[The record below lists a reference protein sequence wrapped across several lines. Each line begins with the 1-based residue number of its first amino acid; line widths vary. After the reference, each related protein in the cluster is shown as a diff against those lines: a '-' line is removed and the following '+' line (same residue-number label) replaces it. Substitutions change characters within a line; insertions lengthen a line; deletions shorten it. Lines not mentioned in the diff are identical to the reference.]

1 MDVHA
6 CLSDSRRYER
16 QIERLH
22 RLHLFRRTL
31 DMLQQDGVSLE
42 RIVSSRRR
50 VAKLLARTVARGEY
64 RSEPATLREIVAD
77 GKVRTVFAYRLT
89 DAIVHGVVADVLEE
103 QLAPGLSCSLYSYR
117 PGISWWN
124 AVSSFASYV
133 REHRR
138 ARSDVGTRGLYV
150 LRRDVESY
158 TDLIPVAPDSTVWS
172 LVRELLAS
180 PDSPPIEPDDWRLI
194 ESVVRPEILIDG
206 GLAMRAY
213 GVPMGQPITNV
224 IGNLY
229 LTGLDQELDSVPCS
243 FYGRYSDD
251 LVFAHPDAEVARRA
265 DRLIDTCLD
274 ELGLRLNQEKCRT
287 FYLTAAGRASADW
300 PEARG
305 TNSVP
310 VLGMNVSAD
319 ATVSLSRNKL
329 RRLFRD
335 TNARAV
341 RTAASLRVGGWDE
354 RGRVVCAALN
364 RAMDPHM
371 HPFRE
376 ASAVLLRRAVTD
388 RRQLR
393 QIDLMLARTVVH
405 AVTGHGGPRALRAVP
420 YRTVRSD
427 WGLRSVFHD
436 RNRHGK

>member
-1 MDVHA
+1 MDVHT

-31 DMLQQDGVSLE
+31 GMLEQDGVSLE

-50 VAKLLARTVARGEY
+50 VAKLLARTVARGDY
-64 RSEPATLREIVAD
+64 RSEPATQHQIVTD
-77 GKVRTVFAYRLT
+77 GKVRTVFAYQLT

-103 QLAPGLSCSLYSYR
+103 RMSPGLSRSLYSYR
-117 PGISWWN
+117 PGLSWWN
-124 AVSSFASYV
+124 AVSSFAFYV
-133 REHRR
+133 REHRK
-138 ARSDVGTRGLYV
+138 ARSEVGTRGLYM
-150 LRRDVESY
+150 LRRDVKSY
-158 TDLIPVAPDSTVWS
+158 FDLIPVTPDARVWS
-172 LVRELLAS
+172 LVGGLLA
-180 PDSPPIEPDDWRLI
+180 PPGSPPIEPDDWRLI
-194 ESVVRPEILIDG
+194 ESVVRPEILNDG

-213 GVPMGQPITNV
+213 GVPMGQPISNV

-229 LTGLDQELDSVPCS
+229 LTALDWELASVPGS
-243 FYGRYSDD
+243 FYARYSDD
-251 LVFAHPDAEVARRA
+251 LVFAHPDADVAQRA
-265 DRLIDTCLD
+265 DRLIDSRLD

-287 FYLTAAGRASADW
+287 FYLTAAGRASVAW

-310 VLGMNVSAD
+310 VFGMSVSAD

-329 RRLFRD
+329 RRLLRD

-341 RTAASLRVGGWDE
+341 RTASLRVGSVDE

-364 RAMDPHM
+364 RALDPHT

-376 ASAVLLRRAVTD
+376 PSAALLRRAVTD

-393 QIDLMLARTVVH
+393 QIDLMLARIVVH
-405 AVTGHGGPRALRAVP
+405 AVTGHGGARALGAVP
-420 YRTVRSD
+420 YRTVRTD
-427 WGLRSVFHD
+427 WGLRSVVHD